1 MEPTTEKRQPVSDV
15 QVFRPL
21 FFKSRFNVVFQSMP
35 RSQKF
40 FFPSDLQQILWPT
53 TQPFRACY
61 INSSLILLDLI
72 TLIIF
77 SKDYKL

>member
-1 MEPTTEKRQPVSDV
+1 MEPTTDKRRPVSDV

-35 RSQKF
+35 ISQKL

-53 TQPFRACY
+53 TEPFRACY
-61 INSSLILLDLI
+61 SHSSPILLDLI
-72 TLIIF
+72 ALIIF
-77 SKDYKL
+77 SKD